1 MADIDDDL
9 RKILEGAGKDIGKIR
24 QALVGSSKALIK
36 NTANQKDQQKVVK
49 ELIKRNEKLRDHLK
63 ENNLLTGEQ
72 NKVIDDNIDIIK
84 KHSAETKR
92 AGKGIFSFKKMLID
106 VAAFFGK
113 SLVAVAKTGMEFAKT
128 SAHIRTFGDALD
140 AGLDEIPG
148 IGKVMG
154 VFGKELDDQTQMF
167 KGLAQSGATF
177 GSSIVTMGKYAYESG
192 LPLVQFQELIQ
203 NNTSTLARL
212 FGSVNAGIPQITGLA
227 RALKKFTMDELAGFG
242 LTMEETTEMLS
253 TVAELERARGQAGTL
268 DATNLMQRTREY
280 AKNLTTLSRLTG
292 ESVSELDKRNRQ
304 LAADGV
310 FAAKMAQM
318 DADQAERVRVAL
330 ATLPAS
336 AQQAAKD
343 FIGLGVPIGDMAKGL
358 SVFSGGKFE
367 STLLGFTRSTG
378 KATEAEIVAM
388 KSAFNELGTSGI
400 QGGDMIA
407 SAAMTGNSIATEF
420 LNVSAEMAGK
430 QVDQIDFARQSALAL
445 DEVNKSTRALVSL
458 PDQFGLVQAELQSVN
473 LNLMKQLVLDADS
486 MGGKALATFVDGDTD
501 ISKAIAMKLNNTI
514 DFLLKP
520 SKGGDDAFDT
530 GDDLS
535 GLGVSA
541 QYGTHGFQDFGSGT
555 PAVLHGSEMVL
566 PENNIGDL
574 ASKLFEK
581 ISKTPSNT
589 SESTVNNTTTNSAS
603 TVGVDM
609 TILNNN
615 TTELI
620 DLNKKLAM
628 HLNTLVTI
636 GAMTE
641 KNTKSTN
648 NNLANLSGSLV

>member
-9 RKILEGAGKDIGKIR
+9 RKILEGAGKDIEKIR

-36 NTANQKDQQKVVK
+36 NTANREKEQAVVK

-63 ENNLLTGEQ
+63 ENNLLTEEQ

-84 KHSAETKR
+84 QHSEETKR
-92 AGKGIFSFKKMLID
+92 ASKGVFSFKNILLSVGK
-106 VAAFFGK
+106 FFLK
-113 SLVAVAKTGMEFAKT
+113 SALAVAKTGMEFAKT

-148 IGKVMG
+148 LGKVMG

-203 NNTSTLARL
+203 NNTGTLARL
-212 FGSVNAGIPQITGLA
+212 FGSVNQGIPQITGLA
-227 RALKKFTMDELAGFG
+227 RALKKFTMDELSGFG
-242 LTMEETTEMLS
+242 LTMEETTEMLG
-253 TVAELERARGQAGTL
+253 TVAELERARGRAGTL
-268 DATNLMQRTREY
+268 DATKLMQRTQEY

-310 FAAKMAQM
+310 FQAKLAQM

-330 ATLPAS
+330 AALPDS
-336 AQQAAKD
+336 AKQAAKD
-343 FIGLGVPIGDMAKGL
+343 FIGLGVPISDMAKGL
-358 SVFSGGKFE
+358 SVFGGGKFE

-407 SAAMTGNSIATEF
+407 SAAMTGNAIATDF
-420 LNVSAEMAGK
+420 LNVSAEMAGTAVNQLEFAK
-430 QVDQIDFARQSALAL
+430 QTLEAVKDNGTKNLVALA
-445 DEVNKSTRALVSL
+445 
-458 PDQFGLVQAELQSVN
+458 DQFGLVQAELQSVN
-473 LNLMKQLVLDADS
+473 INLIKGLVIEDGS
-486 MGGKALATFVDGDTD
+486 IGGKALDAFVNGDTD
-501 ISKAIAMKLNNTI
+501 ISKGLADQLKSITNSLLN
-514 DFLLKP
+514 P
-520 SKGGDDAFDT
+520 SKAKAFDT
-530 GDDLS
+530 GDDFT
-535 GLGVSA
+535 GPGVSA

-581 ISKTPSNT
+581 ISKTSSNT

-648 NNLANLSGSLV
+648 NSLANMGGSLV

>member
-84 KHSAETKR
+84 KHSEETKR
-92 AGKGIFSFKKMLID
+92 AGKGIFSFKKMLIN

-113 SLVAVAKTGMEFAKT
+113 SLLAVVKTGVEFAKT
-128 SAHIRTFGDALD
+128 SAHIKTFGDALD

-148 IGKVMG
+148 LGKVMG

-192 LPLVQFQELIQ
+192 MPLVQFQELIQ
-203 NNTSTLARL
+203 NNTGTLARL

-227 RALKKFTMDELAGFG
+227 RALKRFTMEELSGFG
-242 LTMEETTEMLS
+242 LTMEETTEMLT
-253 TVAELERARGQAGTL
+253 TVAELERARGMSGKLTSDQLLA
-268 DATNLMQRTREY
+268 RTQEY

-310 FAAKMAQM
+310 FQAKLAQM
-318 DADQAERVRVAL
+318 DEDQAERVRVAL
-330 ATLPAS
+330 AALPAS
-336 AQQAAKD
+336 AQQAAKE
-343 FIGLGVPIGDMAKGL
+343 FIGLEVPIGDMAKGL

-367 STLLGFTRSTG
+367 STLLGFTKSTG

-407 SAAMTGNSIATEF
+407 SAALAGNTIATDF

-430 QVDQIDFARQSALAL
+430 QVDQVDFARQSALAL

-486 MGGKALATFVDGDTD
+486 MGGKALASFVDGDTD

-514 DFLLKP
+514 DYLMKP
-520 SKGGDDAFDT
+520 SKGEPLK
-530 GDDLS
+530 LS
-535 GLGVSA
+535 NEDGMVMGVDE
-541 QYGTHGFQDFGSGT
+541 YNNGTNGFKDFGSGT

-581 ISKTPSNT
+581 ISTPSNT
-589 SESTVNNTTTNSAS
+589 SGSTVNNTTTNSAS

>member
-84 KHSAETKR
+84 KHSEETKR
-92 AGKGIFSFKKMLID
+92 AGKGIFSFKKMLIN

-113 SLVAVAKTGMEFAKT
+113 SLLAVVKTGVEFAKT
-128 SAHIRTFGDALD
+128 SAHIKTFGDALD

-148 IGKVMG
+148 LGKVMG

-177 GSSIVTMGKYAYESG
+177 GSSIVTLGKYAYESG
-192 LPLVQFQELIQ
+192 MPLVQFQELIQ
-203 NNTSTLARL
+203 NNTSTLAKL

-227 RALKKFTMDELAGFG
+227 RSLKKFTMDELAGFG
-242 LTMEETTEMLS
+242 LTMEETTEMLG
-253 TVAELERARGQAGTL
+253 TVAELERARGQAGAL

-292 ESVSELDKRNRQ
+292 ESVQELDKRNRQ

-310 FAAKMAQM
+310 FAAKLAQM

-330 ATLPAS
+330 AALPAS
-336 AQQAAKD
+336 AQQAAKE
-343 FIGLGVPIGDMAKGL
+343 FIGLGVPIGDLGKGL

-367 STLLGFTRSTG
+367 ETLLGFTRSTG
-378 KATEAEIVAM
+378 KATEEEIVAM

-445 DEVNKSTRALVSL
+445 DDVNKSTRALVNL
-458 PDQFGLVQAELQSVN
+458 PAQLGLVQAELQTVN

-486 MGGKALATFVDGDTD
+486 MGGKALAAFVDGDTD
-501 ISKAIAMKLNNTI
+501 ISKAIAMKLNETVNS
-514 DFLLKP
+514 LLKP
-520 SKGGDDAFDT
+520 SGGDDAFDT

-535 GLGVSA
+535 GPGVSA

-581 ISKTPSNT
+581 ISKTSSNI

-648 NNLANLSGSLV
+648 NNLANMGGSLV

>member
-1 MADIDDDL
+1 
-9 RKILEGAGKDIGKIR
+9 
-24 QALVGSSKALIK
+24 
-36 NTANQKDQQKVVK
+36 
-49 ELIKRNEKLRDHLK
+49 
-63 ENNLLTGEQ
+63 
-72 NKVIDDNIDIIK
+72 
-84 KHSAETKR
+84 
-92 AGKGIFSFKKMLID
+92 
-106 VAAFFGK
+106 
-113 SLVAVAKTGMEFAKT
+113 
-128 SAHIRTFGDALD
+128 
-140 AGLDEIPG
+140 
-148 IGKVMG
+148 
-154 VFGKELDDQTQMF
+154 LDDQTQMF

-177 GSSIVTMGKYAYESG
+177 GSSIVTMGNAAYESG
-192 LPLVQFQELIQ
+192 LPLVAFQELIQ
-203 NNTSTLARL
+203 NNTGTLAKL
-212 FGSVNAGIPQITGLA
+212 FGSVNAGIPQITGLS
-227 RALKKFTMDELAGFG
+227 RALKKFTMDELSGFG
-242 LTMEETTEMLS
+242 LTMEETTEMLG
-253 TVAELERARGQAGTL
+253 TVAELERARGRAGQLTQTQL
-268 DATNLMQRTREY
+268 LERTKEY

-330 ATLPAS
+330 AALPAS
-336 AQQAAKD
+336 AQQAAKE
-343 FIGLGVPIGDMAKGL
+343 FIGLGVPIGDLGKGL

-367 STLLGFTRSTG
+367 STLLGFTQRSG

-388 KSAFNELGTSGI
+388 RSAFNEIGTTGI

-407 SAAMTGNSIATEF
+407 SAALAGNTLAGES
-420 LNVSAEMAGK
+420 LNAFVEMAGTAT
-430 QVDQIDFARQSALAL
+430 DQLDFAKQSLAAQKGNTKQLVALA
-445 DEVNKSTRALVSL
+445 
-458 PDQFGLVQAELQSVN
+458 DQFGLVQAELQSVN
-473 LNLMKQLVLDADS
+473 INLIKGLVIEDGS
-486 MGGKALATFVDGDTD
+486 IGGKALNAFVNGDTE
-501 ISKAIAMKLNNTI
+501 ISKGLADQLKSITNSLLN
-514 DFLLKP
+514 P
-520 SKGGDDAFDT
+520 SKTEAFDT
-530 GDDLS
+530 GDDFT
-535 GLGVSA
+535 GAGVSA

-581 ISKTPSNT
+581 LSTPSNT

-609 TILNNN
+609 TVLNNN

-648 NNLANLSGSLV
+648 INLANMGGSLV

>member
-9 RKILEGAGKDIGKIR
+9 RKILEGAGKDIEKIR

-36 NTANQKDQQKVVK
+36 NTANREKEQAVVK

-63 ENNLLTGEQ
+63 ENNLLTEEQ

-84 KHSAETKR
+84 QHSEETKR
-92 AGKGIFSFKKMLID
+92 ASKGVFSFKNILLSVGK
-106 VAAFFGK
+106 FFLK
-113 SLVAVAKTGMEFAKT
+113 SALAVAKTGMEFAKT

-148 IGKVMG
+148 LGKVMG

-203 NNTSTLARL
+203 NNTGTLARL
-212 FGSVNAGIPQITGLA
+212 FGSVNQGIPQITGLA
-227 RALKKFTMDELAGFG
+227 RALKKFTMDELSGFG
-242 LTMEETTEMLS
+242 LTMEETTEMLG
-253 TVAELERARGQAGTL
+253 TVAELERARGRAGTL
-268 DATNLMQRTREY
+268 DATKLMQRTQEY

-310 FAAKMAQM
+310 FQAKLAQM

-330 ATLPAS
+330 AALPDS
-336 AQQAAKD
+336 AKQAAKD
-343 FIGLGVPIGDMAKGL
+343 FIGLGVPISDMAKGL
-358 SVFSGGKFE
+358 SVFGGGKFE

-407 SAAMTGNSIATEF
+407 SAAMTGNAIATDF
-420 LNVSAEMAGK
+420 LNVSAEMAGTAVNQLEFAK
-430 QVDQIDFARQSALAL
+430 QTLEAVKDNGTKNLVALA
-445 DEVNKSTRALVSL
+445 
-458 PDQFGLVQAELQSVN
+458 DQFGLVQAELQSVN
-473 LNLMKQLVLDADS
+473 INLIKGLVIEDGS
-486 MGGKALATFVDGDTD
+486 IGGKALDAFVNGDTD
-501 ISKAIAMKLNNTI
+501 ISKGLADQLKSITNSLLN
-514 DFLLKP
+514 P
-520 SKGGDDAFDT
+520 SKAKAFDT

-535 GLGVSA
+535 GPGVSA

-581 ISKTPSNT
+581 ISKTSSNT

-648 NNLANLSGSLV
+648 INLANMGGSLV

>member
-1 MADIDDDL
+1 V
-9 RKILEGAGKDIGKIR
+9 R
-24 QALVGSSKALIK
+24 VC
-36 NTANQKDQQKVVK
+36 
-49 ELIKRNEKLRDHLK
+49 RNW
-63 ENNLLTGEQ
+63 T
-72 NKVIDDNIDIIK
+72 
-84 KHSAETKR
+84 
-92 AGKGIFSFKKMLID
+92 
-106 VAAFFGK
+106 
-113 SLVAVAKTGMEFAKT
+113 
-128 SAHIRTFGDALD
+128 
-140 AGLDEIPG
+140 
-148 IGKVMG
+148 
-154 VFGKELDDQTQMF
+154 
-167 KGLAQSGATF
+167 
-177 GSSIVTMGKYAYESG
+177 
-192 LPLVQFQELIQ
+192 
-203 NNTSTLARL
+203 
-212 FGSVNAGIPQITGLA
+212 
-227 RALKKFTMDELAGFG
+227 
-242 LTMEETTEMLS
+242 
-253 TVAELERARGQAGTL
+253 RGT
-268 DATNLMQRTREY
+268 
-280 AKNLTTLSRLTG
+280 
-292 ESVSELDKRNRQ
+292 
-304 LAADGV
+304 DGV

-648 NNLANLSGSLV
+648 NSLANMGGSLV